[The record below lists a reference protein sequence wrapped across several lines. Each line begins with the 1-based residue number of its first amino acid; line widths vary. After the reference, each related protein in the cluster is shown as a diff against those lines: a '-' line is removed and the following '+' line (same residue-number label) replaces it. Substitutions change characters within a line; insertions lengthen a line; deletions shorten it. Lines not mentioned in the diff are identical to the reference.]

1 MRRITIG
8 YVLLTAAA
16 AVAYFILPTTPL
28 SKLLL
33 YNGIGLSAVI
43 ATLFGIRHKRGE
55 NRKAWILIVAGLISF
70 LAGDVCYYILDTLSE
85 TAPFPSPADA
95 LYLGMYPLV
104 IYGLLRLIR
113 QISPGRDW
121 PSLLDASIAAVGTF
135 AVLGVLVIDTYVA
148 DGSMQLAGRI
158 ISVCYPVMDV
168 ALVAVAVRLV
178 GVVHLRRPAYALLAA
193 GLCSL
198 LVADTI
204 YGVLNSAGTFQTGG
218 FADLFWLGFYV
229 LIGAAALQPASD
241 DAVHVRGH
249 ASGQLSRSRLLMLC
263 LMTLAVPSI
272 DLLWGGAADKT
283 LTAVTSMV
291 MFVLVLGRLA
301 GLMGVVLRSEQRAR
315 LDTLTGLANRLL
327 FDEHVARSVQR
338 GGDGVISVLF
348 VDLDDFKVVNDSIG
362 HQAGDDL
369 LIAVADRLRSCVRND
384 DLVAR
389 LSGDEFAVLLE
400 SAVDK
405 AHAIAVVRR
414 LQDQM
419 RMPVVVGGREVLISA
434 SVGLVVEPRSSVD
447 RPQAL
452 LQAADVAMYRAKSKG
467 KGRFEIF
474 DHEMYRE
481 QLEILD
487 LKGDLA
493 VALERGQFEVFYQ
506 PIVNM
511 GDERIVSI
519 ESLIRWR
526 HPTRGL
532 ITPDR
537 FISLAEQTGL
547 IVPIGRWVLREA
559 CQQLSRWQSQMPLTA
574 PRTVSVNLSARQL
587 HDPDLVK
594 DVMSA
599 IAESGLKPWQLTL
612 ELTESM
618 MIDEFERAS
627 KILEQLRA
635 SRVQIAI
642 DDFGTGFS
650 SLSYLRRL
658 PVDII
663 KIDRSFVAEMRNS
676 TTAEALVR
684 MVIDL
689 AKVLDLRTV
698 AEGIEDEAQA
708 EQLSTLLCDEGQ
720 GYFFARPQPAAEIR
734 ALFAPPTTTPVTDGS
749 LPQLDV
755 TVVDG
760 DRAVSDLSADIGAL
774 HAELEVP
781 VNARLRWLQVW
792 SSLESSWTPW
802 AVVVRERQSGRLTAA
817 ALLARRMTTD
827 GHEVVAMG
835 HGPFGTTRLAA
846 ADLLSANVLA
856 RGIADQLAA
865 LPGPWTLTLD
875 NLDEADLA
883 GQLLMALLPNA
894 IGEPVASVPFVDLTD
909 FRHGVELY
917 TQNMRR
923 QLRKAENRL
932 ATDGLRTDLQFARTE
947 PEIRLLLPQ
956 LDRIHIERDHAAGRP
971 SDLDNPAVRELWRQ
985 LILNHTVGDQI
996 EVATLG
1002 INDTI
1007 VAYVVGICDGRTY
1020 RVFDGHFDTNWAR
1033 YSPGR
1038 LIEHA
1043 VLQQLINEDRYD
1055 SVDWMLGVA
1064 AEKILVATGSRDGLV
1079 LRAASPSAQ
1088 PSGAVNA
1095 VASSS
1100 TAL

>member
-1 MRRITIG
+1 
-8 YVLLTAAA
+8 
-16 AVAYFILPTTPL
+16 
-28 SKLLL
+28 
-33 YNGIGLSAVI
+33 
-43 ATLFGIRHKRGE
+43 
-55 NRKAWILIVAGLISF
+55 
-70 LAGDVCYYILDTLSE
+70 
-85 TAPFPSPADA
+85 
-95 LYLGMYPLV
+95 
-104 IYGLLRLIR
+104 
-113 QISPGRDW
+113 
-121 PSLLDASIAAVGTF
+121 
-135 AVLGVLVIDTYVA
+135 
-148 DGSMQLAGRI
+148 
-158 ISVCYPVMDV
+158 
-168 ALVAVAVRLV
+168 
-178 GVVHLRRPAYALLAA
+178 
-193 GLCSL
+193 
-198 LVADTI
+198 
-204 YGVLNSAGTFQTGG
+204 
-218 FADLFWLGFYV
+218 
-229 LIGAAALQPASD
+229 
-241 DAVHVRGH
+241 
-249 ASGQLSRSRLLMLC
+249 MLC
-263 LMTLAVPSI
+263 LMTLAVPTI
-272 DLLWGGAADKT
+272 DLVWGGPADKT

-327 FDEHVARSVQR
+327 FDEHVARSVER
-338 GGDGVISVLF
+338 GGEGVISVLF

-369 LIAVADRLRSCVRND
+369 LIAVADRLRSCVRSE

-434 SVGLVVEPRSSVD
+434 SVGLVVEPRGSVD

-474 DHEMYRE
+474 DHEMYKE

-526 HPTRGL
+526 HPSRGL

-559 CQQLSRWQSQMPLTA
+559 CQQLSRWQSQMPQTA

-594 DVMSA
+594 DVMAA
-599 IAESGLKPWQLTL
+599 IAESGLKPWQLIL

-635 SRVQIAI
+635 SHVQIAI

-676 TTAEALVR
+676 STAEALVR

-734 ALFAPPTTTPVTDGS
+734 ALFAPPTTSPVTNGS
-749 LPQLDV
+749 VPQLDAISRRRRSRPV
-755 TVVDG
+755 G
-760 DRAVSDLSADIGAL
+760 
-774 HAELEVP
+774 LE
-781 VNARLRWLQVW
+781 R
-792 SSLESSWTPW
+792 
-802 AVVVRERQSGRLTAA
+802 
-817 ALLARRMTTD
+817 
-827 GHEVVAMG
+827 
-835 HGPFGTTRLAA
+835 
-846 ADLLSANVLA
+846 
-856 RGIADQLAA
+856 
-865 LPGPWTLTLD
+865 
-875 NLDEADLA
+875 
-883 GQLLMALLPNA
+883 
-894 IGEPVASVPFVDLTD
+894 
-909 FRHGVELY
+909 
-917 TQNMRR
+917 
-923 QLRKAENRL
+923 
-932 ATDGLRTDLQFARTE
+932 
-947 PEIRLLLPQ
+947 
-956 LDRIHIERDHAAGRP
+956 
-971 SDLDNPAVRELWRQ
+971 
-985 LILNHTVGDQI
+985 
-996 EVATLG
+996 
-1002 INDTI
+1002 
-1007 VAYVVGICDGRTY
+1007 
-1020 RVFDGHFDTNWAR
+1020 
-1033 YSPGR
+1033 
-1038 LIEHA
+1038 
-1043 VLQQLINEDRYD
+1043 
-1055 SVDWMLGVA
+1055 
-1064 AEKILVATGSRDGLV
+1064 
-1079 LRAASPSAQ
+1079 
-1088 PSGAVNA
+1088 
-1095 VASSS
+1095 
-1100 TAL
+1100 

>member
-8 YVLLTAAA
+8 YILLTAAA

-43 ATLFGIRHKRGE
+43 ATLIGIRHKRGE

-70 LAGDVCYYILDTLSE
+70 LAGDVCYYILDALSE
-85 TAPFPSPADA
+85 TAPFPSAADA

-104 IYGLLRLIR
+104 ICGLLRLIR

-204 YGVLNSAGTFQTGG
+204 YGILNSAGTFQTGG

-229 LIGAAALQPASD
+229 LIGAAALQPATSD
-241 DAVHVRGH
+241 SVQVRGP
-249 ASGQLSRSRLLMLC
+249 SSVQLSRSRLLMLC
-263 LMTLAVPSI
+263 LMTLAVPAI
-272 DLLWGGAADKT
+272 DLVWGGAKDKT

-327 FDEHVARSVQR
+327 FDEHVARSVER
-338 GGDGVISVLF
+338 GGEGVISVLF

-369 LIAVADRLRSCVRND
+369 LIAVADRLRSCVRNE

-434 SVGLVVEPRSSVD
+434 SVGLVVEPRCNVD
-447 RPQAL
+447 RPQSL

-474 DHEMYRE
+474 DHEMYKE

-559 CQQLSRWQSQMPLTA
+559 CQQLSRWQSQMPQTA

-594 DVMSA
+594 DVMAA

-698 AEGIEDEAQA
+698 AEGIEDEGQA

-734 ALFAPPTTTPVTDGS
+734 ALFAPPSPTKDGAA
-749 LPQLDV
+749 PQLDV
-755 TVVDG
+755 AVVEG
-760 DRAVSDLSADIGAL
+760 DRALSDLSADIGAL
-774 HAELEVP
+774 HAELDVP

-802 AVVVRERQSGRLTAA
+802 AVLVRDRQSGRLTAA
-817 ALLARRMTTD
+817 ALLARRRTTD
-827 GHEVVAMG
+827 GHEIVAMG
-835 HGPFGTTRLAA
+835 YSPFGTTRLAA

-856 RGIADQLAA
+856 RAIADELAA
-865 LPGPWTLTLD
+865 LHEPWTLTLD
-875 NLDEADLA
+875 NLDEDDLA
-883 GQLLMALLPNA
+883 GQVLLAVLPNA
-894 IGEPVASVPFVDLTD
+894 SGTPVASVPFVDLTD
-909 FRHGVELY
+909 FRHGLDPY

-932 ATDGLRTDLQFARTE
+932 ATDGLQAELQFARTE

-956 LDRIHIERDHAAGRP
+956 LDRIHIERDHAAGRA
-971 SDLDNPAVRELWRQ
+971 SDLDNPGVRELWRQ

-1043 VLQQLINEDRYD
+1043 VLQQLIADDRYD

-1064 AEKILVATGSRDGLV
+1064 PEKILVATGARRGAG
-1079 LRAASPSAQ
+1079 RRFASAQ
-1088 PSGAVNA
+1088 PREALNA
-1095 VASSS
+1095 VASSA
-1100 TAL
+1100 TMT

>member
-16 AVAYFILPTTPL
+16 AVAYFILPTTTL

-43 ATLFGIRHKRGE
+43 ATFIGIRNKRGQ
-55 NRKAWILIVAGLISF
+55 NRKAWMLIVFGLISF
-70 LAGDVCYYILDTLSE
+70 LAGDLCYYILDALSD

-104 IYGLLRLIR
+104 ICGLLLLIR
-113 QISPGRDW
+113 EISPGRDW

-229 LIGAAALQPASD
+229 LIGAAALQPATD
-241 DAVHVRGH
+241 DSVQVLSHV
-249 ASGQLSRSRLLMLC
+249 SGQLSRSRLLMLC
-263 LMTLAVPSI
+263 LMTLAVPTI
-272 DLLWGGAADKT
+272 DLVWGGPADKT

-327 FDEHVARSVQR
+327 FDEHVARSVER
-338 GGDGVISVLF
+338 GGEGVISVLF

-369 LIAVADRLRSCVRND
+369 LIAVADRLRSCVRSE

-434 SVGLVVEPRSSVD
+434 SVGLVVEPRGSVV

-474 DHEMYRE
+474 DHEMYKE

-559 CQQLSRWQSQMPLTA
+559 CQQLSRWQSQMPQTA

-594 DVMSA
+594 DVMAA
-599 IAESGLKPWQLTL
+599 IAESGLRPWQLTL

-627 KILEQLRA
+627 RILEQLRA
-635 SRVQIAI
+635 SHVQIAI

-676 TTAEALVR
+676 STAEALVR

-734 ALFAPPTTTPVTDGS
+734 ALFAPRTASPVNGS
-749 LPQLDV
+749 VQQVDA
-755 TVVDG
+755 TVVEG
-760 DRAVSDLSADIGAL
+760 DRALSDLSADIGAL

-802 AVVVRERQSGRLTAA
+802 AVLVRDRLSGRLTAA
-817 ALLARRMTTD
+817 AMLARRETTE
-827 GHEVVAMG
+827 GHEIVAMG
-835 HGPFGTTRLAA
+835 HGPFGTARLAA

-856 RGIADQLAA
+856 QAIADQLAT
-865 LPGPWTLTLD
+865 LRGPWTLTLD
-875 NLDEADLA
+875 NLDEDDLA
-883 GQLLMALLPNA
+883 GQLLIALLPNA
-894 IGEPVASVPFVDLTD
+894 IGTPVASVPFVDFID
-909 FRHGVELY
+909 FRHGVDLY

-932 ATDGLRTDLQFARTE
+932 ATDGLRADLQFARTE

-956 LDRIHIERDHAAGRP
+956 LDRIHIERDHAAGRA
-971 SDLDNPAVRELWRQ
+971 SDLDNPNVRELWRQ
-985 LILNHTVGDQI
+985 LILSHTVGDQI
-996 EVATLG
+996 EVATLS
-1002 INDTI
+1002 INDAI

-1020 RVFDGHFDTNWAR
+1020 RVFDGHFDTKWAR

-1043 VLQQLINEDRYD
+1043 VLQQLITDDRYD
-1055 SVDWMLGVA
+1055 SVDWMLGIA
-1064 AEKILVATGSRDGLV
+1064 SEKILVTSGARPALV
-1079 LRAASPSAQ
+1079 LTAASASAQ
-1088 PSGAVNA
+1088 PYEALNV
-1095 VASSS
+1095 VASSA
-1100 TAL
+1100 TAP